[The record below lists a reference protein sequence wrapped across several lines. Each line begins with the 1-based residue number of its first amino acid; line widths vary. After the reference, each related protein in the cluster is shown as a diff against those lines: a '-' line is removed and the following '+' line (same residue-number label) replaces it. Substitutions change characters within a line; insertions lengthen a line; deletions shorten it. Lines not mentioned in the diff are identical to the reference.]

1 MSKKTKKPVA
11 LNPARAFVY
20 VRVSTD
26 EQHLGPK
33 AQLEAC
39 QQYATRNNIEIVQV
53 FEDIGVS
60 GAAPLHECDGLQSAI
75 DSLKAEDVGVLLIA
89 KRDRLA
95 RDVMKIGMVTQRVE
109 AAGARVHS
117 ADGVPESD
125 EPTAV
130 LMRQILDAFSQFERS
145 LIIYRTKAALRV
157 KKNRSEVVGQ
167 TPVGY
172 RRDGKRLVLDEA
184 AVAEVR
190 AAREIAQA
198 LVAEGKSYRE
208 IVEQFARDGVKY
220 RDVKWKYPAQIFRLL
235 EQTV

>member
-1 MSKKTKKPVA
+1 MSKTTHK
-11 LNPARAFVY
+11 LNTSRAFVY

-26 EQHLGPK
+26 EQHLGPE

-39 QQYATRNNIEIVQV
+39 RQYAARNKIEVVEV
-53 FEDIGVS
+53 FQDIGVS
-60 GAAPLHECDGLQSAI
+60 GAAPLDKCIGLQGASDAM
-75 DSLKAEDVGVLLIA
+75 KPQDVGVLLVA

-95 RDVMKIGMVTQRVE
+95 RDVLKVGMVTQRVE
-109 AAGARVHS
+109 AIGGRVHS

-125 EPTAV
+125 EPTA
-130 LMRQILDAFSQFERS
+130 LLLRQIIDAFSQFERS
-145 LIIYRTKAALRV
+145 LIMSRTKAALAA
-157 KKNRSEVVGQ
+157 KKARGEVVGQ

-172 RRDGKRLVLDEA
+172 RRDGKRLVLDEV

-190 AAREIAQA
+190 AARELAQA